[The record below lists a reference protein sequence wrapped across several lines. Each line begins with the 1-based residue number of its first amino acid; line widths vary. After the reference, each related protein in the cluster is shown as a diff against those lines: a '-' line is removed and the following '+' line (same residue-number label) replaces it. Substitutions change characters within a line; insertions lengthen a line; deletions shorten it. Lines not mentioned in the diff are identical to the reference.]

1 VAHDDDVDRQC
12 PRCRALIMVH
22 IPHECDPSICIKCGG
37 VWKKGQP
44 RCKNCAGTGKTQ
56 WRDPEHTQDCEVCFP
71 K

>member
-1 VAHDDDVDRQC
+1 
-12 PRCRALIMVH
+12 MVH